1 MTDPRDPEPAEPAEP
16 EESAEPRKPRG
27 AAEPEWER
35 KRRLAEVFGDVLPE
49 STRDDRDEPRPDRS
63 GEGVGDRWLR
73 DQVPPHH
80 GS

>member
-1 MTDPRDPEPAEPAEP
+1 VSEPREPREPGESEP
-16 EESAEPRKPRG
+16 GESA
-27 AAEPEWER
+27 WER

-49 STRDDRDEPRPDRS
+49 STRDDRDPDGPTAS
-63 GEGVGDRWLR
+63 SPGEGVGDRWLR